1 LNRTLTKKVKKI
13 QLEKTM
19 KNQARII
26 QLLNRLE
33 NMLKIEIEKA
43 RTDQDKDAIK
53 LLDKLYNLIK
63 KTEVNYLAQKH

>member
-1 LNRTLTKKVKKI
+1 MNRTLTKKVKKT

-33 NMLKIEIEKA
+33 NMLKTEIGKA
-43 RTDQDKDAIK
+43 RTDQDNDAIK
-53 LLDKLYNLIK
+53 LLEKLYELIK
-63 KTEVNYLAQKH
+63 KTKVNYLAQKH

>member
-1 LNRTLTKKVKKI
+1 
-13 QLEKTM
+13 M
-19 KNQARII
+19 KNQARIT
-26 QLLNRLE
+26 QLLKRLE

-53 LLDKLYNLIK
+53 LLDKLYDLVK

>member
-1 LNRTLTKKVKKI
+1 
-13 QLEKTM
+13 M

-43 RTDQDKDAIK
+43 RTDQDNDAIK
-53 LLDKLYNLIK
+53 LLGKLYELVK
-63 KTEVNYLAQKH
+63 KTKANYSAQKH

>member
-1 LNRTLTKKVKKI
+1 
-13 QLEKTM
+13 M

-33 NMLKIEIEKA
+33 NMLKTEIEKA

-53 LLDKLYNLIK
+53 LLDKLYDLVK

>member
-1 LNRTLTKKVKKI
+1 
-13 QLEKTM
+13 M
-19 KNQARII
+19 KNQARIV

-53 LLDKLYNLIK
+53 LLNKLYDLVK
-63 KTEVNYLAQKH
+63 KIEINHSAQEH

>member
-1 LNRTLTKKVKKI
+1 
-13 QLEKTM
+13 M
-19 KNQARII
+19 KNQVRII

-33 NMLKIEIEKA
+33 NMLKTEIEKA

-53 LLDKLYNLIK
+53 LLDKLYNLVK

>member
-1 LNRTLTKKVKKI
+1 
-13 QLEKTM
+13 M

-53 LLDKLYNLIK
+53 LLDKLYDLVK
-63 KTEVNYLAQKH
+63 KTEANYSA

>member
-1 LNRTLTKKVKKI
+1 
-13 QLEKTM
+13 M

-26 QLLNRLE
+26 KLLSRLE
-33 NMLKIEIEKA
+33 NMLKIEMEKA

-53 LLDKLYNLIK
+53 LLDKLYDLVK

>member
-53 LLDKLYNLIK
+53 LLDKLYNLVK
-63 KTEVNYLAQKH
+63 KTEVNYSAQKH

>member
-1 LNRTLTKKVKKI
+1 
-13 QLEKTM
+13 M

-26 QLLNRLE
+26 QLLNGLE

-53 LLDKLYNLIK
+53 LLDKLYNLVRKIG
-63 KTEVNYLAQKH
+63 VNYLVQDH